1 MRSRRK
7 STVRLAAD
15 TQYAFAL
22 TGPRVRDFKRLATRL
37 DGLVQSS
44 NVQGLGKRQ
53 SSLGISSKTER
64 PLSEREIAFS
74 CAMTAA
80 KLASGSSRV
89 STAPAKRSRRR

>member
-37 DGLVQSS
+37 DGLVQ
-44 NVQGLGKRQ
+44 
-53 SSLGISSKTER
+53 
-64 PLSEREIAFS
+64 
-74 CAMTAA
+74 
-80 KLASGSSRV
+80 GSSFNPDSAVKLTGPLIEERNPE
-89 STAPAKRSRRR
+89 SSG